1 MDSNREKISG
11 PLVLAGDVG
20 GTKTYL
26 GLFSRAGST
35 LEAVRHGGFVNSRYS
50 GLEGIL
56 SVFLEEGENIESACF
71 GVACRIESNMGE
83 MTNLDWVVDGG
94 RIESAFGIK
103 RVELIN
109 DLVAI
114 GWGVALL
121 GEGDTRVLQA
131 GEKRAGNM
139 ALIAAGTGLGEAI
152 LFWDGTRHIPSASEG
167 GHADFAP
174 ATPAQAGL
182 LGYLKEKQGG
192 HVSYE
197 RVVSGP
203 GLEAIYRF
211 LSEGREG
218 AEPARLKQSAAGGD
232 LSSAVSEEALSGT
245 DPVCKEALDIFLAA
259 YGAEAGN
266 LALKSLPVGGLFVG
280 GGIAPK
286 ILKALEG
293 PVFIEAF
300 RDKGRF
306 SGLLSRIPVHVI
318 LNDRTGLMGAARRA
332 VAGPVGGD
340 PVGKVTI
347 RR

>member
-1 MDSNREKISG
+1 MDSNRKKISG

-50 GLEGIL
+50 GLEDIL
-56 SVFLEEGENIESACF
+56 SVFIEKGEKIESACF
-71 GVACRIESNMGE
+71 GVACQIEGNRGE
-83 MTNLDWVVDGG
+83 MTNLDWVVDGDNIA
-94 RIESAFGIK
+94 RAFDIK

-114 GWGVALL
+114 GWGVSLL
-121 GEGDTRVLQA
+121 GEGGTRVLQA

-182 LGYLKEKQGG
+182 LGYLKEKHGG

-203 GLEAIYRF
+203 GIESIYAF
-211 LSEGREG
+211 LSRRRVG
-218 AEPARLKQSAAGGD
+218 AEPRHLKEALVAGD
-232 LSSAVSEEALSGT
+232 LALAVSEEAMSGT

-293 PVFIEAF
+293 PAFIEAF

-318 LNDRTGLMGAARRA
+318 MNDRTGLMGAARRA
-332 VAGPVGGD
+332 IAGPGGD
-340 PVGKVTI
+340 DPVNKVTI